1 MKHDEVCFRRFLEGD
16 ESAFT
21 EIVAEHRD
29 PVTFFIQRYVH
40 DICAAEDIAA
50 DVFMELVVNPDKYR
64 SGTSLRTYLLV
75 LARSR
80 AIDWLR
86 TEKKHRIVPLED
98 AAEQMADTASLEETF
113 MRNERSRILH
123 EAMDQLPQ
131 EQQAVLH
138 LVYFEQQTYAET
150 AKILKITKKRVDH
163 LLSRAKASLRNIIG
177 EDGVPN

>member
-1 MKHDEVCFRRFLEGD
+1 MKHDEVCFRRFLAGD

-98 AAEQMADTASLEETF
+98 AAEQQVKEYIEE
-113 MRNERSRILH
+113 L
-123 EAMDQLPQ
+123 
-131 EQQAVLH
+131 
-138 LVYFEQQTYAET
+138 
-150 AKILKITKKRVDH
+150 
-163 LLSRAKASLRNIIG
+163 
-177 EDGVPN
+177 

>member
-1 MKHDEVCFRRFLEGD
+1 MEHDEICLRRFQEGD

-21 EIVAEHRD
+21 EIIAEHRD

-50 DVFMELVVNPDKYR
+50 DVFMELVVHPNKFR

-75 LARSR
+75 LARSL
-80 AIDWLR
+80 ALDWLR
-86 TEKKHRIVPLED
+86 AEKRRRTVPIEDTEDLL
-98 AAEQMADTASLEETF
+98 ADEASLEEIF
-113 MRNERSRILH
+113 LKNERSRILH
-123 EAMDQLPQ
+123 KAMDQLPQ

-138 LVYFEQQTYAET
+138 LVYFEERSYAET

-163 LLSRAKASLRNIIG
+163 MLSRAKASLRSIIG